1 MTSEKKHAIL
11 LGDKR
16 ATRAEIIKKE
26 GCAQSARGCKKGDTI
41 MAEEKVIAE
50 VKAEEVKKEVV
61 KPVAKKAVAKKPVAK
76 KEEKPVAEK
85 KAVAKKAEKPA
96 AEKKA
101 PAKKAEKPVAEK
113 KAVAKKA
120 EKPAAEKKA
129 PAKKAEKKVAAKATV
144 FVQFAGKSF
153 SQDELV
159 KIAKDVWQYDMNMKA
174 DDFKTVEIYVKPEEN
189 TAYFVVNG
197 EFPGSFVL

>member
-1 MTSEKKHAIL
+1 LA
-11 LGDKR
+11 
-16 ATRAEIIKKE
+16 
-26 GCAQSARGCKKGDTI
+26 CAPGARVFQKGDTI

-50 VKAEEVKKEVV
+50 VKAEEVKAEEV
-61 KPVAKKAVAKKPVAK
+61 KPVEKKATRKAVAKKPAA
-76 KEEKPVAEK
+76 EKAVAEK
-85 KAVAKKAEKPA
+85 AVAEKAV

-101 PAKKAEKPVAEK
+101 PAKKAEK
-113 KAVAKKA
+113 AV
-120 EKPAAEKKA
+120 AEKKA
-129 PAKKAEKKVAAKATV
+129 PAKKAEKAEKAVVEKKAAKKAEKAVAEKKAPAKRAAKKVDIKTNV

-159 KIAKDVWQYDMNMKA
+159 KIAQDVWQYDMNMKA
-174 DDFKTVEIYVKPEEN
+174 EDFKSVEIYVKPEEN

>member
-1 MTSEKKHAIL
+1 MT
-11 LGDKR
+11 
-16 ATRAEIIKKE
+16 
-26 GCAQSARGCKKGDTI
+26 CAPGARVFQKGDTI

-50 VKAEEVKKEVV
+50 VKAEEVKAEEV
-61 KPVAKKAVAKKPVAK
+61 KPVEKKATRKAVAKKPA
-76 KEEKPVAEK
+76 AEK
-85 KAVAKKAEKPA
+85 AV

-101 PAKKAEKPVAEK
+101 PAKKAEKAEKAVVEK
-113 KAVAKKA
+113 KAAKKA
-120 EKPAAEKKA
+120 EKAEKAVAEKVAKKAVAEKKA
-129 PAKKAEKKVAAKATV
+129 PAKRAAKKVDVKANV

-159 KIAKDVWQYDMNMKA
+159 KIAQDVWQYDMNMKA
-174 DDFKTVEIYVKPEEN
+174 EDFKSVEIYVKPEEN

>member
-1 MTSEKKHAIL
+1 MACA
-11 LGDKR
+11 LG
-16 ATRAEIIKKE
+16 
-26 GCAQSARGCKKGDTI
+26 AREFQKGDTI

-50 VKAEEVKKEVV
+50 VKAEEVKAEEV
-61 KPVAKKAVAKKPVAK
+61 KPVEKKATKKAVAKKPVA
-76 KEEKPVAEK
+76 E
-85 KAVAKKAEKPA
+85 KAV

-101 PAKKAEKPVAEK
+101 PAKKAEKV
-113 KAVAKKA
+113 V
-120 EKPAAEKKA
+120 AEKKA
-129 PAKKAEKKVAAKATV
+129 PAKRAAKKADIKANV

-159 KIAKDVWQYDMNMKA
+159 KIAQDVWQYDMNMKA
-174 DDFKTVEIYVKPEEN
+174 DDFKSVEIYVKPEEN

>member
-1 MTSEKKHAIL
+1 MF
-11 LGDKR
+11 
-16 ATRAEIIKKE
+16 
-26 GCAQSARGCKKGDTI
+26 QKGDTI

-50 VKAEEVKKEVV
+50 VKAEEVKAEEV
-61 KPVAKKAVAKKPVAK
+61 KPVEKKATRKAVAKKPAA
-76 KEEKPVAEK
+76 EKAVAEK
-85 KAVAKKAEKPA
+85 AV

-101 PAKKAEKPVAEK
+101 PAKKAEK
-113 KAVAKKA
+113 AV
-120 EKPAAEKKA
+120 AEKKA
-129 PAKKAEKKVAAKATV
+129 PAKKAEKAEKAVVEKKAAKKAEKAVAEKKAPTKRAAKKVDVKSNV

-159 KIAKDVWQYDMNMKA
+159 KIAQDVWQYDMNMKA
-174 DDFKTVEIYVKPEEN
+174 EDFKSVEIYVKPEEN

>member
-1 MTSEKKHAIL
+1 MR
-11 LGDKR
+11 GKR
-16 ATRAEIIKKE
+16 ENV
-26 GCAQSARGCKKGDTI
+26 KKGDTI
-41 MAEEKVIAE
+41 MAEEKAVVE
-50 VKAEEVKKEVV
+50 VKAE
-61 KPVAKKAVAKKPVAK
+61 AKKPVAK
-76 KEEKPVAEK
+76 KPE
-85 KAVAKKAEKPA
+85 AKKAEKPA

-101 PAKKAEKPVAEK
+101 AP
-113 KAVAKKA
+113 AKKA

-129 PAKKAEKKVAAKATV
+129 APAKKAEKPAAEKKAAPAKKAEKPAAEKKAAPAKKAEKKAAPAKKADV
-144 FVQFAGKSF
+144 KANVYVQFAGKSF

-174 DDFKTVEIYVKPEEN
+174 EDFKKVEIYVKPEEN

>member
-1 MTSEKKHAIL
+1 
-11 LGDKR
+11 
-16 ATRAEIIKKE
+16 
-26 GCAQSARGCKKGDTI
+26 

-50 VKAEEVKKEVV
+50 VKAEEVKKEAV

-76 KEEKPVAEK
+76 KEEKPA
-85 KAVAKKAEKPA
+85 
-96 AEKKA
+96 
-101 PAKKAEKPVAEK
+101 AEK

>member
-1 MTSEKKHAIL
+1 MACA
-11 LGDKR
+11 LG
-16 ATRAEIIKKE
+16 
-26 GCAQSARGCKKGDTI
+26 AREFQKGDTI

-50 VKAEEVKKEVV
+50 VKAEEVKAEEV
-61 KPVAKKAVAKKPVAK
+61 KPVEKKVAKKAVAKKPVA
-76 KEEKPVAEK
+76 E
-85 KAVAKKAEKPA
+85 KAV

-101 PAKKAEKPVAEK
+101 PAKKAEKAEKVVVEK
-113 KAVAKKA
+113 KAPAKKA
-120 EKPAAEKKA
+120 EKAVAEKKA
-129 PAKKAEKKVAAKATV
+129 PAKKAEKAVAEKKAPAKRAAKKVDVKANV

-159 KIAKDVWQYDMNMKA
+159 KIAQDVWQYDMNMKA
-174 DDFKTVEIYVKPEEN
+174 EDFKSVEIYVKPEEN

>member
-1 MTSEKKHAIL
+1 MF
-11 LGDKR
+11 
-16 ATRAEIIKKE
+16 
-26 GCAQSARGCKKGDTI
+26 QKGDTI

-50 VKAEEVKKEVV
+50 VKAEEVKAEEV
-61 KPVAKKAVAKKPVAK
+61 KPVEKKATRKAVAKKPAA
-76 KEEKPVAEK
+76 EKAVAEK
-85 KAVAKKAEKPA
+85 AV

-101 PAKKAEKPVAEK
+101 PAKKAEKAEKAVVEKKAAKKAEKAVAEK
-113 KAVAKKA
+113 KAPTKRAAKKVDV
-120 EKPAAEKKA
+120 KSN
-129 PAKKAEKKVAAKATV
+129 V

-159 KIAKDVWQYDMNMKA
+159 KIAQDVWQYDMNMKA
-174 DDFKTVEIYVKPEEN
+174 EDFKSVEIYVKPEEN

>member
-1 MTSEKKHAIL
+1 
-11 LGDKR
+11 
-16 ATRAEIIKKE
+16 
-26 GCAQSARGCKKGDTI
+26 

-50 VKAEEVKKEVV
+50 VKAEEVKAEEV
-61 KPVAKKAVAKKPVAK
+61 KPVEKKATKKAVAKKPVA
-76 KEEKPVAEK
+76 E
-85 KAVAKKAEKPA
+85 KAV

-101 PAKKAEKPVAEK
+101 PAKKAEKV
-113 KAVAKKA
+113 V
-120 EKPAAEKKA
+120 AEKKA
-129 PAKKAEKKVAAKATV
+129 PAKRAAKKADIKANV

-159 KIAKDVWQYDMNMKA
+159 KIAQDVWQYDMNMKA
-174 DDFKTVEIYVKPEEN
+174 DDFKSVEIYVKPEEN

>member
-1 MTSEKKHAIL
+1 
-11 LGDKR
+11 
-16 ATRAEIIKKE
+16 
-26 GCAQSARGCKKGDTI
+26 

-50 VKAEEVKKEVV
+50 VKAEEVKKEAV

-76 KEEKPVAEK
+76 KE
-85 KAVAKKAEKPA
+85 
-96 AEKKA
+96 
-101 PAKKAEKPVAEK
+101 EKPVAEK

>member
-1 MTSEKKHAIL
+1 
-11 LGDKR
+11 
-16 ATRAEIIKKE
+16 
-26 GCAQSARGCKKGDTI
+26 

-50 VKAEEVKKEVV
+50 VKAEEVKKEAV

-101 PAKKAEKPVAEK
+101 P
-113 KAVAKKA
+113 AKKA